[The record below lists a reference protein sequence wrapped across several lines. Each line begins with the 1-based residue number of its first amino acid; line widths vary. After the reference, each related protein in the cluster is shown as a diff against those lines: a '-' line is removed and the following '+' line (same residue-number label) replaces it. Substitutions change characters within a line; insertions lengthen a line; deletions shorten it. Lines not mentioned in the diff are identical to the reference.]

1 MKYSLSEL
9 ETLFVEIKEIINFNE
24 LSQYQNRRNRIYLS
38 NGDRIN
44 YSVPNNTIAHLLGI
58 NTNYLM
64 STGLCSSTNSFDAL
78 KEMCENAYRI
88 NKAYRDGIINYAQ
101 LFSPFLKQKLEG
113 FKENIK
119 LNTEETVLVCKY
131 DSSRAFITDTKSEKY
146 DYIIV
151 KKYQD
156 KKIGIL
162 GIVNKDKYFVPMSN
176 QLFYSFE
183 DAKETLESYLK
194 NQEVAIMTGINYF
207 NIESDYDK
215 TFNLTLDSKIS
226 KIKEIKIYRDLFKCS
241 LDLSND
247 YQYSIGRLRENRT
260 NHFEDNDL
268 IDIIVNSIKEGKLID
283 TEVFRDTNLSKII
296 ESFNDYLC
304 ESQIGEKSSIIETYS
319 QMKTALEKLRLEL
332 IQANSKIEE
341 LDNQNKEL
349 NQTVSS
355 LEEENKRF
363 KETEVK
369 ILELLKPR
377 M

>member
-1 MKYSLSEL
+1 MNYNLSEL
-9 ETLFVEIKEIINFNE
+9 ESLFEEIREIINFIE

-38 NGDRIN
+38 NGDRLN
-44 YSVPNNTIAHLLGI
+44 FSVPNNTIAHLLGI

-64 STGLCSSTNSFDAL
+64 STGMCSSTNSFDIL
-78 KEMCENAYRI
+78 KEICENAYRI
-88 NKAYRDGIINYAQ
+88 NKAHRDGILSYEQ
-101 LFSPFLKQKLEG
+101 LFSPYLKQKLEG

-156 KKIGIL
+156 GKIGIL
-162 GIVNKDKYFVPMSN
+162 GIVNKDSYFVPMSN

-183 DAKETLESYLK
+183 EAKETLESYLK
-194 NQEVAIMTGINYF
+194 NQEVAVMTGVNYF
-207 NIESDYDK
+207 NIESDYDR
-215 TFNLTLDSKIS
+215 TFNLTLDTKIS
-226 KIKEIKIYRDLFKCS
+226 KIKEIKIYRELFKCI
-241 LDLSND
+241 LDLSGD
-247 YQYSIGRLRENRT
+247 YQYSISRLRENRT

-268 IDIIVNSIKEGKLID
+268 IDIIVNSIKEGKLIN
-283 TEVFRDTNLSKII
+283 TNIFRDTNLSKII

-319 QMKTALEKLRLEL
+319 QMKKDLEKLREEL
-332 IQANSKIEE
+332 LQANSKVEE
-341 LDNQNKEL
+341 LDSQNKSLQETVTSLEEQNKEH
-349 NQTVSS
+349 
-355 LEEENKRF
+355 
-363 KETEVK
+363 KETEEK
-369 ILELLKPR
+369 ILALLKPR